1 MRNQRRTR
9 AKKPQVPEKE
19 DVQEKKKYKLV
30 LQIIVISIIM
40 LVTIF
45 IGNTIRKFYIFNTYM
60 AVTNEYSTKDNYK
73 KILIQYEEDE
83 IGFAVMGYKKG
94 DKTLVKMYSEDN
106 TKTISYYD
114 KKKQESITKVEVGKD
129 KVAFVKQEDE
139 APVLVSSV
147 AYIESFTE
155 ISAWQNFLLAVHSKI
170 VSETYKGRECYKI
183 TAYGDLEQWVDKE
196 TGLIVRQSGGYYQYK
211 DGTMKRLYHEYNYQ
225 FGIVTDED
233 VKKPDLTGYKIQ
245 RD

>member
-9 AKKPQVPEKE
+9 AKKPQAPEKE

-60 AVTNEYSTKDNYK
+60 AVTNEYSTKENYK

-83 IGFAVMGYKKG
+83 VGFAVMGYKKG

-155 ISAWQNFLLAVHSKI
+155 ISAWQNFLLALHSKI
-170 VSETYKGRECYKI
+170 VSETYKGKECYKI

>member
-9 AKKPQVPEKE
+9 VKKPQVPEKE

-60 AVTNEYSTKDNYK
+60 AVTNEYSTKENYK

-155 ISAWQNFLLAVHSKI
+155 ISAWQNFLLALHSKI
-170 VSETYKGRECYKI
+170 VSETYKGKECYKI
-183 TAYGDLEQWVDKE
+183 TAYEDLEQWVDKE

-245 RD
+245 E

>member
-9 AKKPQVPEKE
+9 AKKPQAPEKE

-30 LQIIVISIIM
+30 LQIIVISMIM
-40 LVTIF
+40 LVAIF

-83 IGFAVMGYKKG
+83 VGFAVMGYKKG

-155 ISAWQNFLLAVHSKI
+155 ISAWQNFLLALHSKI
-170 VSETYKGRECYKI
+170 VSETYKGKECYKI

-196 TGLIVRQSGGYYQYK
+196 TGLIVRQSGGYYQSK
-211 DGTMKRLYHEYNYQ
+211 DGTMTRIYHEYNYQ

-233 VKKPDLTGYKIQ
+233 VKKPDLTGYKIEKQ
-245 RD
+245 

>member
-9 AKKPQVPEKE
+9 AKKPQAPEKE

-60 AVTNEYSTKDNYK
+60 AVTNEYSTKENYK

-83 IGFAVMGYKKG
+83 VGFAVMGYKKG

-155 ISAWQNFLLAVHSKI
+155 ISTWQNFLLALHSKI
-170 VSETYKGRECYKI
+170 VSETYKGKECYKI

-245 RD
+245 E

>member
-9 AKKPQVPEKE
+9 VKKPQAPEKE

-60 AVTNEYSTKDNYK
+60 AVTNEYSTKENYK

-155 ISAWQNFLLAVHSKI
+155 ISAWQNFLLALHSKI
-170 VSETYKGRECYKI
+170 VSETYKGKECYKI
-183 TAYGDLEQWVDKE
+183 TAYEDLEQWVDKE

-245 RD
+245 E

>member
-60 AVTNEYSTKDNYK
+60 AVTNEYSTKENYK

-83 IGFAVMGYKKG
+83 IDFAVMGYKKG
-94 DKTLVKMYSEDN
+94 DKTLVKRYSEDN

-139 APVLVSSV
+139 TPVLVSSV

-155 ISAWQNFLLAVHSKI
+155 ISAWQNFLLALHSKI
-170 VSETYKGRECYKI
+170 VSETYKGKECYKI

-245 RD
+245 E

>member
-9 AKKPQVPEKE
+9 VKKPQAPEKE

-60 AVTNEYSTKDNYK
+60 AVTNEYSTKENYK

-155 ISAWQNFLLAVHSKI
+155 ISAWQNFLLALHSKI
-170 VSETYKGRECYKI
+170 VSETYKGKECYKI
-183 TAYGDLEQWVDKE
+183 IAYGDLEQWVDKE